1 MSDTEEAVVPD
12 ADTNQG
18 VIEAA
23 EGEGEDAGPVVLQPR
38 VVQYCGRCGLPLEY
52 CEFGPTPEECAR
64 GESGEAL
71 EDAAVVEA
79 EDESAA
85 GERATKKKSKKGA
98 QAESVVT
105 ITRLQRNKRKFV
117 TMVSGLGTFGIKPK
131 DATKALASKFS
142 CGVAGRGKADEIDI
156 QGDFKK
162 DLPSFLQE
170 KWNIPEDSIVVV
182 EEDQKMGKRR
192 R

>member
-71 EDAAVVEA
+71 EDAAVVEGVLGFSGAHVASNAHAA

-98 QAESVVT
+98 QVRSAASLVWRVELTPSRQRAWSRSHGCSAT
-105 ITRLQRNKRKFV
+105 SASSLLWCRDLARLVR
-117 TMVSGLGTFGIKPK
+117 
-131 DATKALASKFS
+131 
-142 CGVAGRGKADEIDI
+142 
-156 QGDFKK
+156 
-162 DLPSFLQE
+162 
-170 KWNIPEDSIVVV
+170 
-182 EEDQKMGKRR
+182 
-192 R
+192 